1 MEFFTLP
8 FMQRALLA
16 GIAIG
21 LILPFLG
28 VFVSMRRMAFFGDG
42 IAHASLAGIAIGLA
56 TGVNPFWGAL
66 IVGIVF
72 GIGVYLLEHKTNLS
86 SDMVIGVL
94 FTSGLALGVMLMSFQ
109 QGYQPDLMTFLFGN
123 ILAISQMDVFMI
135 AGLGVLI
142 FTALFWYARHFTM
155 IAFDRETAWTSG
167 MNTEL
172 LNLLFYILLS
182 LTIVLGVKLLG
193 IVLVSALLIIPASI
207 GKLLASSFIRLVT
220 VSVIAGEFA
229 IGVGLALSYYLDIP
243 SGSTIILT
251 GAGLLVAVL
260 LGKNVARKI
269 L

>member
-1 MEFFTLP
+1 MEFLTLA

-42 IAHASLAGIAIGLA
+42 IAHASLAGIALGIV
-56 TGVNPFWGAL
+56 TGANPFWGAL
-66 IVGIVF
+66 AVGIAF
-72 GIGVYLLEHKTNLS
+72 GIGVYALEHKTNLS
-86 SDMVIGVL
+86 SDVVIGVL
-94 FTSGLALGVMLMSFQ
+94 FTSGLALGVVLMSFQ
-109 QGYQPDLMTFLFGN
+109 HGYQPDLITFLFGN
-123 ILAISQMDVFMI
+123 ILAISQTDMLVI
-135 AGLGVLI
+135 AGLAAVI
-142 FTALFWYARHFTM
+142 FSVLFWYARHFTM

-182 LTIVLGVKLLG
+182 VTIVLGVKLLG
-193 IVLVSALLIIPASI
+193 IILVSALLIIPAAI
-207 GKLLASSFIRLVT
+207 GKLLAPSFIGLVT
-220 VSVIAGEFA
+220 LSIIAGEFA
-229 IGVGLALSYYLDIP
+229 IGIGLLISYYLDIP

-251 GAGLLVAVL
+251 GSGMLILAVL
-260 LGKNVARKI
+260 GRSIVRKI